1 MKIVIENIPQE
12 LATVCR
18 WVCSSDDKSPV
29 NPRSLRGASST
40 NPDTWGSMAECV
52 AMIGRTCT
60 IFNKDTGRDE
70 QHTVVGVGFTLG
82 DGWAGIDLDAHNGMT
97 IPETVLDDFKAL
109 GTYGEISRSGNGY
122 HFIGK
127 YNGEKQGDK
136 N

>member
-12 LATVCR
+12 LATVRR
-18 WVCSSDDKSPV
+18 WVCSAENKSPV

-52 AMIGRTCT
+52 AMIGKPCT
-60 IFNKDTGRDE
+60 LKNEKTGQDE

-109 GTYGEISRSGNGY
+109 GTYVEISRRETV
-122 HFIGK
+122 IIL
-127 YNGEKQGDK
+127 
-136 N
+136 